1 MLAGRRAS
9 YLVVVVGV
17 VLTGIYAL
25 DLGSGVNSRISGVMG
40 FGTVAAQ
47 IVGVWRNRPSD
58 RLPWIC
64 LILSSLSFCTGMGV
78 RGWAT
83 RQSGLATFTGDI
95 FSIGGYLLAGLG
107 ISVILRRRVGAQR
120 HAVVDGIIVA
130 LGAGLVATEFF
141 ALPAVRIGDRPQ
153 LVSLLAG
160 LYPLWDIV
168 LLLLVLNLGFST
180 ASGLASFRFIAL
192 SMTGLLVGD
201 IGYAIIGA
209 QGDLVG
215 PTLLDLPFL
224 LGFTALAAAAL
235 HPSMT
240 EMSSVRPRPVQ
251 SWSATRLSLIVP
263 ALATP
268 VAVLLATGGTAH
280 NNVPL
285 ALTTAGLIG
294 SLVFRSVSAVRSNAE
309 IQRGL
314 LYRATHDPLTGLP
327 NRDALTQHMAEM
339 MSSRRADGVW
349 VVYLDLDG
357 FKLVNDHWGHEAGDL
372 LLVEVAKRLGRLTRD
387 SAMFARISGDEF
399 AVADSGQAIHASALA
414 ERIQAELS
422 RPIELPGIELMTVA
436 SIGIAPLTDQRDAE
450 SLLRDA
456 DLAMYRAKAEGRVR
470 VFDSGMRQTVNER
483 VEIELAL
490 RQAVQ
495 RNELWVSYQPIVDT
509 CTGRAMGAEALVR
522 WTHPVRGPISPV
534 EFIPVAEETGL
545 IEQIGTFVLEE
556 ALRQMALWRD
566 EGLLPESFYMSVNA
580 SARQLRDH
588 SLRRTISD
596 GLRVYRLGGD
606 RLTMEITESIL
617 MGDHQQVIEV
627 LTGLRGLGIGLSVDD
642 FGTGYSS
649 LSYLSRFPVT
659 TVKVDRAFV
668 TGLGVDPGDEAIV
681 RAIVAMSTALHLN
694 VIAEGVETEQQR
706 DVLAGLDV
714 TRCQGWLWG
723 KAVAHDEFA
732 TRHLRT
738 IVQGAQE
745 PAVPAPRVG

>member
-1 MLAGRRAS
+1 MAGRRAS
-9 YLVVVVGV
+9 YLVVMVGV
-17 VLTGIYAL
+17 VLSGIYAL

-58 RLPWIC
+58 RTPWIL

-83 RQSGLATFTGDI
+83 RQSGLATLTGDM

-130 LGAGLVATEFF
+130 LGAGLIATEFF
-141 ALPAVRIGDRPQ
+141 ALPAVRIGERPQ

-192 SMTGLLVGD
+192 SMTGLLAGD

-209 QGDLVG
+209 QGDNVSSA
-215 PTLLDLPFL
+215 LLDLPFL

-235 HPSMT
+235 HPSMA

-268 VAVLLATGGTAH
+268 VAVLLATGGTPH

-294 SLVFRSVSAVRSNAE
+294 ALVFRSVSAVRSNAE

-339 MSSRRADGVW
+339 MSSRRSDGVW
-349 VVYLDLDG
+349 VVYLDLNG

-372 LLVEVAKRLGRLTRD
+372 LLVEVARRLGELTRD

-399 AVADSGQAIHASALA
+399 AVADSGQTIHAAALA
-414 ERIQAELS
+414 ERIQTELS

-436 SIGIAPLTDQRDAE
+436 SIGIALLTDQRDAE

-490 RQAVQ
+490 RAAVQ

-509 CTGRAMGAEALVR
+509 RTGRAMGAEALVR

-545 IEQIGTFVLEE
+545 IEEIGTFVLEE

-566 EGLLPESFYMSVNA
+566 EGLLPENFYVSVNA

-588 SLRRTISD
+588 SLGRTISD

-732 TRHLRT
+732 TKHLRPL
-738 IVQGAQE
+738 VEDPARPAQHEAGA
-745 PAVPAPRVG
+745 A